1 MFIPRLRAAMLLLA
15 LLLSNP
21 TFGTTAAGA
30 DAATESLLAADAE
43 LTRALVAGD
52 VRALNA
58 IYADDF
64 VYVHSTGGVDTRK
77 QFVDTIRTG
86 RLRFKSMTRVDSR
99 EPILSSNVRTYGDA
113 GILSAVHDLVL
124 IDPPG
129 GCRAH
134 RFGSGTSGSTSRNR
148 DSGAWRRSRGF
159 NRRRRADRA
168 KARASY
174 SFAPSVRSRSAV
186 LLRLG

>member
-15 LLLSNP
+15 LLVSNP

-30 DAATESLLAADAE
+30 DAATDSLLAADAE

-86 RLRFKSMTRVDSR
+86 RLRFKSITRVDSR

-113 GILSAVHDLVL
+113 GILSAVYDLVL

-129 GCRAH
+129 RPPSAPIRVRYLRVYITQQGK
-134 RFGSGTSGSTSRNR
+134 
-148 DSGAWRRSRGF
+148 WRLVSQQGVRPPQ
-159 NRRRRADRA
+159 
-168 KARASY
+168 AR
-174 SFAPSVRSRSAV
+174 
-186 LLRLG
+186 

>member
-129 GCRAH
+129 RLPSAPIRVRHLRVDITQQGQ
-134 RFGSGTSGSTSRNR
+134 
-148 DSGAWRRSRGF
+148 WRLASQQGF
-159 NRRRRADRA
+159 QPPQ
-168 KARASY
+168 AR
-174 SFAPSVRSRSAV
+174 
-186 LLRLG
+186 